1 MATIQQ
7 EITIAKE
14 RAAVWD
20 AVRDVGNIDKRLVR
34 GFVVECRL
42 DGNKRTI
49 RFANGLV
56 VDELIVTVDDD
67 TFRHAWSARGEA
79 LEHHNASLQLFDDG
93 EGRCRATWI
102 ADFLPDTVGDQMD
115 AMISQGL
122 LAMKRTLETG

>member
-56 VDELIVTVDDD
+56 VDEVIVSRSVKK
-67 TFRHAWSARGEA
+67 
-79 LEHHNASLQLFDDG
+79 
-93 EGRCRATWI
+93 
-102 ADFLPDTVGDQMD
+102 V
-115 AMISQGL
+115 
-122 LAMKRTLETG
+122 